1 MPERKITM
9 TYNNRAFLCIPAYLR
24 DKFGLQKGSVVDVTD
39 DGNSIVI
46 TPIMENGTEK

>member
-24 DKFGLQKGSVVDVTD
+24 DKFGLQKGSIVDVTD
-39 DGNSIVI
+39 REGQIVI
-46 TPIMENGTEK
+46 TPIKGAMTQK